1 MTAFLFILGLVLL
14 VAGAELLVRGA
25 STLAARL
32 GLSPLMIGLTVVAFG
47 TSSPELAVS
56 LKAALGGSAS
66 VDLVLGNVVGSNIL
80 NVLVV
85 LGLAALITPLVV
97 TRLLVRV
104 DVPIMIGVSILL
116 VLLSLDGRIG
126 RLDGLLLTLGMLA
139 YSAMAYR
146 LGKADER
153 PEAAPLTPADAHPPA
168 PSRGWLIPLLTTLT
182 GLALLVLGSHWL
194 VQGAMALAQRL
205 GVSQMVIG
213 LTVVAI
219 GTSLPEIATAIMATL
234 RGQRD
239 IAVGGVVGSNIANI
253 LGVLGPSAVVAGG
266 GISVPA
272 ILFQLDYPL
281 LLVAAAACLPVFF
294 TEHTIT
300 RLEGLGMLV
309 LYVLYTCLLVLHTT
323 QHAAFGSSR
332 RILFLLVIPAMALP
346 LLVQA
351 WRQREPSH

>member
-1 MTAFLFILGLVLL
+1 
-14 VAGAELLVRGA
+14 
-25 STLAARL
+25 
-32 GLSPLMIGLTVVAFG
+32 
-47 TSSPELAVS
+47 
-56 LKAALGGSAS
+56 
-66 VDLVLGNVVGSNIL
+66 
-80 NVLVV
+80 
-85 LGLAALITPLVV
+85 
-97 TRLLVRV
+97 
-104 DVPIMIGVSILL
+104 
-116 VLLSLDGRIG
+116 
-126 RLDGLLLTLGMLA
+126 
-139 YSAMAYR
+139 
-146 LGKADER
+146 
-153 PEAAPLTPADAHPPA
+153 
-168 PSRGWLIPLLTTLT
+168 
-182 GLALLVLGSHWL
+182 
-194 VQGAMALAQRL
+194 
-205 GVSQMVIG
+205 
-213 LTVVAI
+213 
-219 GTSLPEIATAIMATL
+219 
-234 RGQRD
+234 
-239 IAVGGVVGSNIANI
+239 VVGSNIANI